1 MKLCLNDE
9 VERFDEFFP
18 SCSGIKYPKTI
29 VEDVD
34 WLLESDSVTS
44 ILGNDFNKSK
54 NLVDDVNFYY
64 QINYGGKIYRKE
76 IGIILL
82 SRRSI
87 QTSIAHGLGKNKR
100 AAFRAVPEVLEK
112 GRVFQIDLNHKG
124 RGYESIIIAA
134 PIKIWDKV
142 FFCEV
147 SVNRTMGGVASFY
160 LHNVEIKEKL
170 LSGTRP
176 VRTYIGEGQKR
187 NTSKA
192 SKLIVA
198 NIVLAVKN
206 AV

>member
-1 MKLCLNDE
+1 MKLCLNDG
-9 VERFDEFFP
+9 FNGFNEFYQ
-18 SCSGIKYPKTI
+18 SCSGILYPKTI
-29 VEDVD
+29 VEDVN
-34 WLLESDSVTS
+34 WLLESDSVAS
-44 ILGNDFNKSK
+44 ILGNDFKKSK
-54 NLVDDVNFYY
+54 DLVDDINLYY
-64 QINYGGKIYRKE
+64 QTKYGGKVYRKE

>member
-54 NLVDDVNFYY
+54 NLVDDVNSYY

-87 QTSIAHGLGKNKR
+87 QTSIAHGLGKK
-100 AAFRAVPEVLEK
+100 
-112 GRVFQIDLNHKG
+112 
-124 RGYESIIIAA
+124 
-134 PIKIWDKV
+134 
-142 FFCEV
+142 
-147 SVNRTMGGVASFY
+147 
-160 LHNVEIKEKL
+160 KELPSEQSPRYWK
-170 LSGTRP
+170 
-176 VRTYIGEGQKR
+176 
-187 NTSKA
+187 KA
-192 SKLIVA
+192 GFSKLILIIKA
-198 NIVLAVKN
+198 GAMNQSLLLHL
-206 AV
+206 